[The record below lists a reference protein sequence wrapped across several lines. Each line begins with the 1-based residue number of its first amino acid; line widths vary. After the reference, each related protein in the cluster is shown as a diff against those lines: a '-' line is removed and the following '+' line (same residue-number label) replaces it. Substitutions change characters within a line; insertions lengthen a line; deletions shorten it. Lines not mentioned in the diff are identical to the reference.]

1 MNIKTLQIIENELV
15 NDKVLA
21 ESNIEYYLMDKNLSP
36 NDKKEKII
44 GELDKLKEASL
55 RLSFWSD
62 FISKNVI
69 IPEEENNNT
78 DKNN

>member
-15 NDKVLA
+15 NDRTLA

-44 GELDKLKEASL
+44 VELDKFKEASL